1 MAIGGG
7 GGVGGGGDGGGGAC
21 IYFIVLLSLVF
32 REQFVRRSRG
42 CGQGRGDDG
51 LNAPVPPT
59 SFGAAA
65 PFQAAVRPCGGFV
78 FLVFDQLPLSATCR
92 VSFFFFWRCQLIS
105 SRVPTD
111 VYFFVVD
118 LAGRTDC
125 VGSRRCLHMLWLE
138 E

>member
-1 MAIGGG
+1 MILSVELDAMAIGGG

-92 VSFFFFWRCQLIS
+92 VSFFFLALSIDLFSRAYRC
-105 SRVPTD
+105 V
-111 VYFFVVD
+111 FFC
-118 LAGRTDC
+118 G
-125 VGSRRCLHMLWLE
+125 
-138 E
+138 